1 MHEYVREWWESKV
14 FKGQEKSEENLKKFE
29 DHFGNRDTFSKRME
43 DRENLKN
50 GLNFAFVLPKI
61 GRKKSLHIIDF
72 IAEQT
77 RLNRERGEERLL
89 KNLWVPEIVDIDYS
103 DYAKE
108 KMHKGALFG
117 KHYKDGI
124 LLVNKPSKGNE
135 GLVFF
140 EIARSIDETSN
151 PAGKS
156 VFNIFQESFCNY
168 GQIDWNH
175 KNFDEQVVIYIVQP
189 QVSKNTAAR
198 LVFKNNIHMDKLLKY
213 LRQSDYTSPIYN
225 PPKGFED
232 FFIKK
237 TASTEFIGT
246 LKSSKMLL
254 TDPKAK
260 LSSEEE
266 ENRATDIVIEQH
278 TKKDCLKTSCAVEI
292 LALYNEYCST
302 SIDSK
307 FRREE
312 PKNLLEKPLF
322 FDEIKRL
329 DTFNKIKN
337 YYMQEIFDHEKNINI
352 FDIAGEKNGKIYE
365 KKITTHLK
373 KVIVKAALLYHCVK
387 DGLTFCDGRA
397 INYEEKSKTDCLL
410 FWYQIQPSE
419 LIFNVL
425 NVNNFP
431 LCMKNSTI
439 INDVNPSDERVV
451 NELDVTVDYD
461 SFMEEAYKHQ
471 KKFEFK
477 NKHIIEEA
485 MNSPLGYTMPYDGV
499 FEILHD
505 MVFSFIK
512 FREYQDY
519 ITIVVSDDNERYFFE
534 VFDKKQKDFKYFLW
548 NNLKL
553 NDNYSEDCIQ
563 DIYTKLATCIRDA
576 KVLIE
581 RDSTMQYRGR
591 RSPSNCKTNSV
602 YHIYFPKVRYR
613 RSLDVTQTKK
623 EKDFFNESRKFSGTR
638 RAHIRRLVSDQKP
651 SKKQLLLAKRLD
663 IWIPDGHTFVRESE
677 WGSTMTKREIRY
689 RNTAL
694 NGVFYYDTKDISEAQ
709 KINELGPLGFE
720 EYCREHVKKLGYEVK
735 TCQNYDGGID
745 IRAMKVLDNLETE
758 YLIVQCKHWKKPIPP
773 NEMRAFKT
781 ACDEE
786 HSDYKKVKMF
796 ITSSRF
802 SPSAKELANKHN
814 IIMID
819 GDDLIK

>member
-1 MHEYVREWWESKV
+1 MSEHIHQYVREWWETKI
-14 FKGQEKSEENLKKFE
+14 FKGHKKDEENMKKFE
-29 DHFGNRDTFSKRME
+29 DHFDNKMSFNKKME

-50 GLNFAFVLPKI
+50 GLNFAFVLPKV
-61 GRKKSLHIIDF
+61 GRKKSLQIIDF

-77 RLNRERGEERLL
+77 RLSKDRGEEQIL

-103 DYAKE
+103 EYAKE
-108 KMHKGALFG
+108 KMHKGALFA

-124 LLVNKPSKGNE
+124 LIVNNPLKGNE
-135 GLVFF
+135 GVVFF
-140 EIARSIDETSN
+140 EIAQTKDETTV

-156 VFNIFQESFCNY
+156 VFNIFKESFCNY

-175 KNFDEQVVIYIVQP
+175 KNFDEKVVVYIVQP
-189 QVSKNTAAR
+189 QVSKSTAAR

-213 LRQSDYTSPIYN
+213 LRQADYTAPIYN

-232 FFIKK
+232 FFIKRTK
-237 TASTEFIGT
+237 NTEFIGS
-246 LKSSKMLL
+246 LKL
-254 TDPKAK
+254 A
-260 LSSEEE
+260 
-266 ENRATDIVIEQH
+266 ENEKNGMTNVIIKDH
-278 TKKDCLKTSCAVEI
+278 TKKDCLKTSCAVET
-292 LALYNEYCST
+292 LALYNEYYAT
-302 SIDSK
+302 SIDSNS
-307 FRREE
+307 RRKE
-312 PKNLLEKPLF
+312 PENLLEKPSF
-322 FDEIKRL
+322 FEEIKRL
-329 DTFNKIKN
+329 DTFDKIKT
-337 YYMQEIFDHEKNINI
+337 YYMQEIFDHERDLDI
-352 FDIAGEKNGKIYE
+352 FDIAGEKDDATYE
-365 KKITTHLK
+365 KRITKHLK
-373 KVIVKAALLYHCVK
+373 KVIVKAALLYHCVNE
-387 DGLTFCDGRA
+387 GLTLCDGRP

-410 FWYQIQPSE
+410 FWYQAQPSE

-431 LCMKNSTI
+431 LCMRDSTI
-439 INDVNPSDERVV
+439 VNDANPNDKIVV
-451 NELDVTVDYD
+451 DELDVTVNYD
-461 SFMEEAYKHQ
+461 AFMEKAYKHQ
-471 KKFEFK
+471 KTFEFK

-485 MNSPLGYTMPYDGV
+485 INSPLGYTMPYDGV

-519 ITIVVSDDNERYFFE
+519 ITIVISDDNERYFFE

-613 RSLDVTQTKK
+613 RSSDAAQTKR
-623 EKDFFNESRKFSGTR
+623 EKDFFSESRKFSGTR

-677 WGSTMTKREIRY
+677 WGSNMTKREIRY

-694 NGVFYYDTKDISEAQ
+694 NGVFYYDSKELSEAE
-709 KINELGPLGFE
+709 KIDQLGPLGFE
-720 EYCREHVKKLGYEVK
+720 EYSREYIKKMGYEVK
-735 TCQNYDGGID
+735 SSQSYDGGID
-745 IRAMKVLDNLETE
+745 IRAMRVLDNLDTE
-758 YLIVQCKHWKKPIPP
+758 YLMVQCKNWKTPIPP

-786 HSDYKKVKMF
+786 HSEYKKVKMF

-802 SPSAKELANKHN
+802 SPGAKELADKHN
-814 IIMID
+814 IILVD
-819 GDDLIK
+819 GDNLIQRRDNDRPN

>member
-1 MHEYVREWWESKV
+1 MSEHIHQYVREWWETKI
-14 FKGQEKSEENLKKFE
+14 FKGHKKDEENMKKFE
-29 DHFGNRDTFSKRME
+29 DHFDNKMSFNKKME

-50 GLNFAFVLPKI
+50 ALNFAFVLPKV
-61 GRKKSLHIIDF
+61 GRKKSLQIIDF

-77 RLNRERGEERLL
+77 RLSKDRGEEQIL

-103 DYAKE
+103 EYAKE
-108 KMHKGALFG
+108 KMHKGALFA

-124 LLVNKPSKGNE
+124 LIVNNPLKGNE
-135 GLVFF
+135 GVVFF
-140 EIARSIDETSN
+140 EIAQTKDETTV

-156 VFNIFQESFCNY
+156 VFNIFKESFCNY

-175 KNFDEQVVIYIVQP
+175 KNFDEKVVVYIVQP
-189 QVSKNTAAR
+189 QVSKSTAAR
-198 LVFKNNIHMDKLLKY
+198 LVFKNNIHMNKLLKY
-213 LRQSDYTSPIYN
+213 LRQADYTAPIYN

-232 FFIKK
+232 FFIKRTK
-237 TASTEFIGT
+237 NTEFIGS
-246 LKSSKMLL
+246 LKL
-254 TDPKAK
+254 A
-260 LSSEEE
+260 
-266 ENRATDIVIEQH
+266 ENEKNGMTNVIIKDH
-278 TKKDCLKTSCAVEI
+278 TKKDCLKTSCAVET
-292 LALYNEYCST
+292 LALYNEYYAT
-302 SIDSK
+302 SIDSNS
-307 FRREE
+307 RRKE
-312 PKNLLEKPLF
+312 PENLLEKPSF
-322 FDEIKRL
+322 FEEIKRL
-329 DTFNKIKN
+329 DTFDKIKT
-337 YYMQEIFDHEKNINI
+337 YYMQEIFDHEKDLDI
-352 FDIAGEKNGKIYE
+352 FDIAGEKDDATYE
-365 KKITTHLK
+365 RRITKHLK
-373 KVIVKAALLYHCVK
+373 KVIVKAALLYHCVNE
-387 DGLTFCDGRA
+387 GLTLCDGRP

-410 FWYQIQPSE
+410 FWYQAQPSE

-431 LCMKNSTI
+431 LCMRDSTI
-439 INDVNPSDERVV
+439 VNDANPNDKMVV
-451 NELDVTVDYD
+451 DELDVTVNYD
-461 SFMEEAYKHQ
+461 AFMEKAYKHQ
-471 KKFEFK
+471 KTFEFK

-485 MNSPLGYTMPYDGV
+485 INSPLGYTMPYDGV

-512 FREYQDY
+512 FREYRDY
-519 ITIVVSDDNERYFFE
+519 ITIVISDDNERYFFE

-553 NDNYSEDCIQ
+553 NDNYSKDCIQ

-613 RSLDVTQTKK
+613 RSSDATQIKR
-623 EKDFFNESRKFSGTR
+623 EKDFFSESRKFSGTR

-677 WGSTMTKREIRY
+677 WGSNMTKREIRY

-694 NGVFYYDTKDISEAQ
+694 NGVFYYDSKELSEAE
-709 KINELGPLGFE
+709 KIDQLGPLGFE
-720 EYCREHVKKLGYEVK
+720 EYSREYIKKMGYEVK
-735 TCQNYDGGID
+735 SSQSYDGGID
-745 IRAMKVLDNLETE
+745 IRAMRVLDNLDTE
-758 YLIVQCKHWKKPIPP
+758 YLMVQCKNWKTPIPP

-786 HSDYKKVKMF
+786 HSEYKKVKMF

-802 SPSAKELANKHN
+802 SPGAKELADKHN
-814 IIMID
+814 IILVD
-819 GDDLIK
+819 GDNLIQRRDNDRPN

>member
-1 MHEYVREWWESKV
+1 MSEHIHQYVREWWENKI
-14 FKGQEKSEENLKKFE
+14 FKGHKKDEENMQKFE
-29 DHFGNRDTFSKRME
+29 DHFGSKMSFNKKME
-43 DRENLKN
+43 DRENLKD
-50 GLNFAFVLPKI
+50 GHNFAFVLPKI
-61 GRKKSLHIIDF
+61 GRKKSLQIIDF

-77 RLNRERGEERLL
+77 KLNKEKGDEHII
-89 KNLWVPEIVDIDYS
+89 KNLWVPEIVNIDYS
-103 DYAKE
+103 EYVDEPMY
-108 KMHKGALFG
+108 KGALFA

-124 LLVNKPSKGNE
+124 LIVNHPLKGNE
-135 GLVFF
+135 GVVFF
-140 EIARSIDETSN
+140 EIASSHDESST

-156 VFNIFQESFCNY
+156 VFNIFKESFSNY

-175 KNFDEQVVIYIVQP
+175 KNFDEKVVVYIVQP
-189 QVSKNTAAR
+189 KVSKNTAAR
-198 LVFKNNIHMDKLLKY
+198 LVFKNNKTMDKLLKY
-213 LRQSDYTSPIYN
+213 LRKADYKAPVYN
-225 PPKGFED
+225 PPKDFKD
-232 FFIKK
+232 FFIKRTK
-237 TASTEFIGT
+237 ETEFIGV
-246 LKSSKMLL
+246 LKLIDNKEKGI
-254 TDPKAK
+254 T
-260 LSSEEE
+260 
-266 ENRATDIVIEQH
+266 NIVIKD
-278 TKKDCLKTSCAVEI
+278 TSKKDCLKTSCAVEI
-292 LALYNEYCST
+292 LALYNEYHCT

-307 FRREE
+307 SRREE

-322 FDEIKRL
+322 FDELRRL
-329 DTFNKIKN
+329 NTFDKIKN
-337 YYMQEIFDHEKNINI
+337 YYMQEIFDHEKDIDV
-352 FDIAGEKNGKIYE
+352 FDIAGEKDDLTFE

-373 KVIVKAALLYHCVK
+373 KVIVKAALLYHCVNE
-387 DGLTFCDGRA
+387 GLTFCDGRQ
-397 INYEEKSKTDCLL
+397 INYETKSKTDCLL
-410 FWYQIQPSE
+410 FWYKIEVTE

-431 LCMKNSTI
+431 LCMRDSTI
-439 INDVNPSDERVV
+439 INDAEPSDKIVV
-451 NELDVTVDYD
+451 DQLDVILDYD
-461 SFMEEAYKHQ
+461 GFMEEAAKHQ
-471 KKFEFK
+471 RSFEFK

-485 MNSPLGYTMPYDGV
+485 MNSSLGYTMPYDGV

-519 ITIVVSDDNERYFFE
+519 ITIVISDDNERYFFE
-534 VFDKKQKDFKYFLW
+534 VFDKKKRDFKYFLW

-553 NDNYSEDCIQ
+553 NENYSEDCIQ
-563 DIYTKLATCIRDA
+563 DMYTKLATCIRDA

-613 RSLDVTQTKK
+613 RSSNAAQVKK
-623 EKDFFNESRKFSGTR
+623 EKDFFDESRKFSGTR
-638 RAHIRRLVSDQKP
+638 RAHIRRLVTDQKP

-677 WGSTMTKREIRY
+677 WGSNMTKREIRY

-694 NGVFYYDTKDISEAQ
+694 NGLFYYDSRELTESE
-709 KINELGPLGFE
+709 KIDQLGPLGFE
-720 EYCREHVKKLGYEVK
+720 EYCRDYVKKLGYEVK

-745 IRAMKVLDNLETE
+745 IRAMKVLDNLDTE
-758 YLIVQCKHWKKPIPP
+758 YLMVQCKHWKTPIPP

-786 HSDYKKVKMF
+786 HSNYKKVKMF

-814 IIMID
+814 IIMVD
-819 GDDLIK
+819 GDNLILRKESNGS

>member
-1 MHEYVREWWESKV
+1 MSEHIHQYVREWWETKI
-14 FKGQEKSEENLKKFE
+14 FKGHKKDEENMKKFE
-29 DHFGNRDTFSKRME
+29 DHFDNKMSFNKKME

-50 GLNFAFVLPKI
+50 ALNFAFVLPKV
-61 GRKKSLHIIDF
+61 GRKKSLQIIDF

-77 RLNRERGEERLL
+77 RLSKDRGEEQIL

-103 DYAKE
+103 EYAKE
-108 KMHKGALFG
+108 KMHKGALFA

-124 LLVNKPSKGNE
+124 LIVNNPLKGNE
-135 GLVFF
+135 GVVFF
-140 EIARSIDETSN
+140 EIAQTKDETTV

-156 VFNIFQESFCNY
+156 VFNIFKESFCNY

-175 KNFDEQVVIYIVQP
+175 KNFDEKVVVYIVQP
-189 QVSKNTAAR
+189 QVSKSTAAR

-213 LRQSDYTSPIYN
+213 LRQADYTAPIYN

-232 FFIKK
+232 FFIKRTK
-237 TASTEFIGT
+237 NTEFIGS
-246 LKSSKMLL
+246 LKL
-254 TDPKAK
+254 A
-260 LSSEEE
+260 
-266 ENRATDIVIEQH
+266 ENEKNGMTNVIIKDH
-278 TKKDCLKTSCAVEI
+278 TKKDCLKTSCAVET
-292 LALYNEYCST
+292 LALYNEYYAT
-302 SIDSK
+302 SIDSNS
-307 FRREE
+307 RRKE
-312 PKNLLEKPLF
+312 PENLLEKPSF
-322 FDEIKRL
+322 FEEIKRL
-329 DTFNKIKN
+329 DTFDKIKT
-337 YYMQEIFDHEKNINI
+337 YYMQEIFDHEKDLDI
-352 FDIAGEKNGKIYE
+352 FDIAGEKDDATYE
-365 KKITTHLK
+365 RRITKHLK
-373 KVIVKAALLYHCVK
+373 KVIVKAALLYHCVNE
-387 DGLTFCDGRA
+387 GLTLCDGRP

-410 FWYQIQPSE
+410 FWYQAQPSE

-431 LCMKNSTI
+431 LCMRESTI
-439 INDVNPSDERVV
+439 VNDANPNDKMVV
-451 NELDVTVDYD
+451 DELDVTVNYD
-461 SFMEEAYKHQ
+461 AFMEKAYKHQ
-471 KKFEFK
+471 KTFEFK

-485 MNSPLGYTMPYDGV
+485 INSPLGYTMPYDGV

-519 ITIVVSDDNERYFFE
+519 ITIVISDDNERYFFE

-613 RSLDVTQTKK
+613 RSSDATQIKR
-623 EKDFFNESRKFSGTR
+623 EKDFFSESRKFSGTR

-677 WGSTMTKREIRY
+677 WGSNMTKREIRY

-694 NGVFYYDTKDISEAQ
+694 NGVFYYDSKELSEAE
-709 KINELGPLGFE
+709 KIDQLGPLGFE
-720 EYCREHVKKLGYEVK
+720 EYSREYIKKMGYEVK
-735 TCQNYDGGID
+735 SSQSYDGGID
-745 IRAMKVLDNLETE
+745 IRAMRVLDNLDTE
-758 YLIVQCKHWKKPIPP
+758 YLMVQCKNWKTPIPP

-786 HSDYKKVKMF
+786 HSEYKKVKMF

-802 SPSAKELANKHN
+802 SPGAKELADKHN
-814 IIMID
+814 IILVD
-819 GDDLIK
+819 GDNLIQRRDNDRPN

>member
-14 FKGQEKSEENLKKFE
+14 FKGHEKSEENLKKFE

-43 DRENLKN
+43 DRDNLRE
-50 GLNFAFVLPKI
+50 GCNFAFVLPKV
-61 GRKKSLHIIDF
+61 GRKKSLQMIDF

-77 RLNRERGEERLL
+77 RLSRNKGEGHIL

-103 DYAKE
+103 EYSNEQMYD
-108 KMHKGALFG
+108 GALFA

-124 LLVNKPSKGNE
+124 LIVNNPYKGNE
-135 GLVFF
+135 GVVFF
-140 EIARSIDETSN
+140 EIAASNDESST

-156 VFNIFQESFCNY
+156 VFNIFKESFCNY

-175 KNFDEQVVIYIVQP
+175 KNFDEKVIVYIVQP
-189 QVSKNTAAR
+189 KVSKNTAAK
-198 LVFKNNIHMDKLLKY
+198 LVFKNNIWMNKLLKY
-213 LRQSDYTSPIYN
+213 LRKADYTTPIYN
-225 PPKGFED
+225 PPKGFKD
-232 FFIKK
+232 FFIKRTK
-237 TASTEFIGT
+237 DTEFIGT
-246 LKSSKMLL
+246 LKLN
-254 TDPKAK
+254 
-260 LSSEEE
+260 
-266 ENRATDIVIEQH
+266 ENKKDGITDIVIKNH
-278 TKKDCLKTSCAVEI
+278 PKKDCLKTSCAVEI
-292 LALYNEYCST
+292 LALYNEYYCT

-307 FRREE
+307 SRREE
-312 PKNLLEKPLF
+312 PKDLLEKPPF
-322 FDEIKRL
+322 FEEIKRL

-337 YYMQEIFDHEKNINI
+337 YYMQEIFDYEKDIDI
-352 FDIAGEKNGKIYE
+352 FDIAGEKDDKTYE
-365 KKITTHLK
+365 KRITTHLK
-373 KVIVKAALLYHCVK
+373 KVIVKAALLYHCVN
-387 DGLTFCDGRA
+387 DGLTFCDGRS

-425 NVNNFP
+425 NENNFP

-439 INDVNPSDERVV
+439 INDAYPSDESVV

-471 KKFEFK
+471 KTFEFK

-602 YHIYFPKVRYR
+602 YHVYFPKVRYR

-663 IWIPDGHTFVRESE
+663 IWIPNGHTFVRESE
-677 WGSTMTKREIRY
+677 WGSNMTKREIRY

-694 NGVFYYDTKDISEAQ
+694 NGVFYYDNNEMSEAQ

-720 EYCREHVKKLGYEVK
+720 EYCRERIKKLGYEVK
-735 TCQNYDGGID
+735 TCQNYDGGIG

-758 YLIVQCKHWKKPIPP
+758 YLIVQCKHWKTPIPP

-786 HSDYKKVKMF
+786 QSDYKKVKMF

-814 IIMID
+814 IIMIN
-819 GDDLIK
+819 GDDLIKQ

>member
-1 MHEYVREWWESKV
+1 MSEHIHQYVREWWETKI
-14 FKGQEKSEENLKKFE
+14 FKGHKKDEENMKKFE
-29 DHFGNRDTFSKRME
+29 DHFDNKMSFNKKME

-50 GLNFAFVLPKI
+50 ALNFAFVLPKV
-61 GRKKSLHIIDF
+61 GRKKSLQIIDF

-77 RLNRERGEERLL
+77 RLSKDRGEEQIL

-103 DYAKE
+103 EYAKE
-108 KMHKGALFG
+108 KMHKGALFA
-117 KHYKDGI
+117 KHFKDGI
-124 LLVNKPSKGNE
+124 LIVNNPLKGNE
-135 GLVFF
+135 GVVFF
-140 EIARSIDETSN
+140 EIAQTKDETTV

-156 VFNIFQESFCNY
+156 VFNIFKESFCNY

-175 KNFDEQVVIYIVQP
+175 KNFDEKVVVYIVQP
-189 QVSKNTAAR
+189 QVSKSTAAR
-198 LVFKNNIHMDKLLKY
+198 LVFKNNIHMNKLLKY
-213 LRQSDYTSPIYN
+213 LRQADYTAPIYN

-232 FFIKK
+232 FFIKRTK
-237 TASTEFIGT
+237 NTEFIGS
-246 LKSSKMLL
+246 LKL
-254 TDPKAK
+254 A
-260 LSSEEE
+260 
-266 ENRATDIVIEQH
+266 ENEKNGMTNVIIKDH
-278 TKKDCLKTSCAVEI
+278 TKKDCLKTSCAVET
-292 LALYNEYCST
+292 LALYNEYYAT
-302 SIDSK
+302 SIDSNS
-307 FRREE
+307 RRKE
-312 PKNLLEKPLF
+312 PENLLEKPSF
-322 FDEIKRL
+322 FEEIKRL
-329 DTFNKIKN
+329 DTFDKIKT
-337 YYMQEIFDHEKNINI
+337 YYMQEIFDHEKDLDI
-352 FDIAGEKNGKIYE
+352 FDIAGEKDDATYE
-365 KKITTHLK
+365 KRITKHLK
-373 KVIVKAALLYHCVK
+373 KVIVKAALLYHCVNE
-387 DGLTFCDGRA
+387 GLTLCDGRP

-410 FWYQIQPSE
+410 FWYQAQPSE

-431 LCMKNSTI
+431 LCMRDSTI
-439 INDVNPSDERVV
+439 VNDANPNDKMVV
-451 NELDVTVDYD
+451 DELDVTVNYD
-461 SFMEEAYKHQ
+461 AFMEKAYKHQ
-471 KKFEFK
+471 KTFEFK

-485 MNSPLGYTMPYDGV
+485 INSPLGYTMPYDGV

-519 ITIVVSDDNERYFFE
+519 ITIVISDDNERYFFE

-613 RSLDVTQTKK
+613 RSSDATQIKR
-623 EKDFFNESRKFSGTR
+623 EKDFFSESRKFSGTR

-677 WGSTMTKREIRY
+677 WGSNMTKREIRY

-694 NGVFYYDTKDISEAQ
+694 NGVFYYDSRELSEAE
-709 KINELGPLGFE
+709 KIDQLGPLGVE
-720 EYCREHVKKLGYEVK
+720 EYSREYIKKMGYEVK
-735 TCQNYDGGID
+735 SSQSYDGGID
-745 IRAMKVLDNLETE
+745 IRAMRVLDNLDTE
-758 YLIVQCKHWKKPIPP
+758 YLMVQCKNWKTPIPP

-786 HSDYKKVKMF
+786 HSEYKKVKMF

-802 SPSAKELANKHN
+802 SPGAKELADKHN
-814 IIMID
+814 IILVD
-819 GDDLIK
+819 GDNLI

>member
-1 MHEYVREWWESKV
+1 MSEHIHQYVREWWETKI
-14 FKGQEKSEENLKKFE
+14 FKGHKKDEENMKKFE
-29 DHFGNRDTFSKRME
+29 DHFDNKMSFNKKME

-50 GLNFAFVLPKI
+50 ALNFAFVLPKV
-61 GRKKSLHIIDF
+61 GRKKSLQIIDF

-77 RLNRERGEERLL
+77 RLSKDRGEEQIL

-103 DYAKE
+103 EYAKE
-108 KMHKGALFG
+108 KMHKGALFA

-124 LLVNKPSKGNE
+124 LIVNNPLKGNE
-135 GLVFF
+135 GVVFF
-140 EIARSIDETSN
+140 EIAQTKDETTV

-156 VFNIFQESFCNY
+156 VFNIFKESFCNY

-175 KNFDEQVVIYIVQP
+175 KNFDEKVVVYIVQP
-189 QVSKNTAAR
+189 QVSKSTAAR

-213 LRQSDYTSPIYN
+213 LRQADYTAPIYN

-232 FFIKK
+232 FFIKRTK
-237 TASTEFIGT
+237 NTEFIGS
-246 LKSSKMLL
+246 LKL
-254 TDPKAK
+254 A
-260 LSSEEE
+260 
-266 ENRATDIVIEQH
+266 ENEKNGMTNVIIKDH
-278 TKKDCLKTSCAVEI
+278 TKKDCLKTSCAVET
-292 LALYNEYCST
+292 LALYNEYYAT
-302 SIDSK
+302 SIDSNS
-307 FRREE
+307 RRKE
-312 PKNLLEKPLF
+312 PENLLEKPSF
-322 FDEIKRL
+322 FEEIKRL
-329 DTFNKIKN
+329 DTFDKIKT
-337 YYMQEIFDHEKNINI
+337 YYMQEIFDHEKDLDI
-352 FDIAGEKNGKIYE
+352 FDIAGEKDDATYE
-365 KKITTHLK
+365 RRITKHLK
-373 KVIVKAALLYHCVK
+373 KVIVKAALLYHCVNE
-387 DGLTFCDGRA
+387 GLTLCDGRP

-410 FWYQIQPSE
+410 FWYQAQPSE

-431 LCMKNSTI
+431 LCMRDSTI
-439 INDVNPSDERVV
+439 VNDANPNDKMVV
-451 NELDVTVDYD
+451 DELDVTVNYD
-461 SFMEEAYKHQ
+461 AFMEKAYKHQ
-471 KKFEFK
+471 KTFEFK

-485 MNSPLGYTMPYDGV
+485 INSPLGYTMPYDGV

-519 ITIVVSDDNERYFFE
+519 ITIVISDDNERYFFE

-613 RSLDVTQTKK
+613 RSSDATQIKR
-623 EKDFFNESRKFSGTR
+623 EKDFFSESRKFSGTR

-677 WGSTMTKREIRY
+677 WGSNMTKREIRY

-694 NGVFYYDTKDISEAQ
+694 NGVFYYDSKELSEAE
-709 KINELGPLGFE
+709 KIDQLGPLGFE
-720 EYCREHVKKLGYEVK
+720 EYSREYIKKMGYEVK
-735 TCQNYDGGID
+735 SSQSYDGGID
-745 IRAMKVLDNLETE
+745 IRAMRVLDNLDTE
-758 YLIVQCKHWKKPIPP
+758 YLMVQCKNWKTPIPP

-786 HSDYKKVKMF
+786 HSEYKKVKMF

-802 SPSAKELANKHN
+802 SPGAKELADKHN
-814 IIMID
+814 IILVD
-819 GDDLIK
+819 GDNLIQRRDNDRPN

>member
-1 MHEYVREWWESKV
+1 MSEHIHQYVREWWETKI
-14 FKGQEKSEENLKKFE
+14 FKGHKKDEENMKKFE
-29 DHFGNRDTFSKRME
+29 DHFDNKMSFNKKME

-50 GLNFAFVLPKI
+50 ALNFAFVLPKV
-61 GRKKSLHIIDF
+61 GRKKSLQIIDF

-77 RLNRERGEERLL
+77 RLSKDRGEEQIL

-103 DYAKE
+103 EYAKE
-108 KMHKGALFG
+108 KMHKGALFA

-124 LLVNKPSKGNE
+124 LIVNNPLKGNE
-135 GLVFF
+135 GVVFF
-140 EIARSIDETSN
+140 EIAQTKDETTV

-156 VFNIFQESFCNY
+156 VFNIFKESFCNY

-175 KNFDEQVVIYIVQP
+175 KNFDEKVVVYIVQP
-189 QVSKNTAAR
+189 QVSKSTAAR

-213 LRQSDYTSPIYN
+213 LRQADYTAPIYN

-232 FFIKK
+232 FFIKRTK
-237 TASTEFIGT
+237 NTEFIGS
-246 LKSSKMLL
+246 LKL
-254 TDPKAK
+254 A
-260 LSSEEE
+260 
-266 ENRATDIVIEQH
+266 ENEKNGMTNVIIKDH
-278 TKKDCLKTSCAVEI
+278 TKKDCLKTSCAVET
-292 LALYNEYCST
+292 LALYNEYYAT
-302 SIDSK
+302 SIDSNS
-307 FRREE
+307 RRKE
-312 PKNLLEKPLF
+312 PENLLEKPSF
-322 FDEIKRL
+322 FEEIKRL
-329 DTFNKIKN
+329 DTFDKIKT
-337 YYMQEIFDHEKNINI
+337 YYMQEIFDHEKDLDI
-352 FDIAGEKNGKIYE
+352 FDIAGEKDDATYE
-365 KKITTHLK
+365 RRITKHLK
-373 KVIVKAALLYHCVK
+373 KVIVKAALLYHCVNE
-387 DGLTFCDGRA
+387 GLTLCDGRP

-410 FWYQIQPSE
+410 FWYQAQPSE

-431 LCMKNSTI
+431 LCMRDSTI
-439 INDVNPSDERVV
+439 VNDANPNDKMVV
-451 NELDVTVDYD
+451 DELDVTVNYD
-461 SFMEEAYKHQ
+461 AFMEKAYKHQ
-471 KKFEFK
+471 KTFEFK

-485 MNSPLGYTMPYDGV
+485 INSPLGYTMPYDGV

-519 ITIVVSDDNERYFFE
+519 ITIVISDDNERYFFE

-613 RSLDVTQTKK
+613 RSSDATQIKR
-623 EKDFFNESRKFSGTR
+623 EKDFFSESRKFSGTR

-677 WGSTMTKREIRY
+677 WGSNMTKREIRY

-694 NGVFYYDTKDISEAQ
+694 NGVFYYDSKELSEAE
-709 KINELGPLGFE
+709 KIDQLGPLGFE
-720 EYCREHVKKLGYEVK
+720 EYSREYIKKMGYEVK
-735 TCQNYDGGID
+735 SSQSYDGGID
-745 IRAMKVLDNLETE
+745 IRAMRVLDNLDTE
-758 YLIVQCKHWKKPIPP
+758 YLMVQCKNWKTPIPP

-786 HSDYKKVKMF
+786 HSEYKKVKMF

-802 SPSAKELANKHN
+802 SPGAKELAYKHN
-814 IIMID
+814 IILVD
-819 GDDLIK
+819 GDNLIQRRDNDRSN

>member
-14 FKGQEKSEENLKKFE
+14 FKGHEKSEENLKKFE
-29 DHFGNRDTFSKRME
+29 DHFGSRDTFSKRME
-43 DRENLKN
+43 DRDNLRD
-50 GLNFAFVLPKI
+50 GQNFAFVLPKV
-61 GRKKSLHIIDF
+61 GRKKSLQMINF

-77 RLNRERGEERLL
+77 RLNKEKGDGHII
-89 KNLWVPEIVDIDYS
+89 KNLWVPEIVNVDYS
-103 DYAKE
+103 EYVDEPMY
-108 KMHKGALFG
+108 KGALFA

-124 LLVNKPSKGNE
+124 LIVNHPLKGNE
-135 GLVFF
+135 GCAFF
-140 EIARSIDETSN
+140 EIAGVGDENTT

-156 VFNIFQESFCNY
+156 VFSIFKESFSNY

-175 KNFDEQVVIYIVQP
+175 KNFDEKVVVYVVQP
-189 QVSKNTAAR
+189 KVSKNTAAR
-198 LVFKNNIHMDKLLKY
+198 LVFKNNKAMDKLLKY
-213 LRQSDYTSPIYN
+213 LRKGDYTTLVYN
-225 PPKGFED
+225 PPKDFKD
-232 FFIKK
+232 FFIKR
-237 TASTEFIGT
+237 TYDTEFIGL
-246 LKSSKMLL
+246 LKLK
-254 TDPKAK
+254 DNKERPIK
-260 LSSEEE
+260 
-266 ENRATDIVIEQH
+266 NIIVDE
-278 TKKDCLKTSCAVEI
+278 TSKKDCLKTSCAVEI
-292 LALYNEYCST
+292 LALYNEYHST

-307 FRREE
+307 SRREE

-322 FDEIKRL
+322 FDELRRL
-329 DTFNKIKN
+329 NTFDKIKN
-337 YYMQEIFDHEKNINI
+337 YYMQEIFDHEKNIDI
-352 FDIAGEKNGKIYE
+352 FDIAGEKDDKTYE
-365 KKITTHLK
+365 KRITTHLK
-373 KVIVKAALLYHCVK
+373 KVIVKAALLYHCVN
-387 DGLTFCDGRA
+387 DGLTFCDSRP
-397 INYEEKSKTDCLL
+397 INYEKKSKTDCLL

-425 NVNNFP
+425 NENNFP

-439 INDVNPSDERVV
+439 INDAYPSDESVV

-461 SFMEEAYKHQ
+461 NFMKEAYKHQ
-471 KKFEFK
+471 KIFEFK

-602 YHIYFPKVRYR
+602 YHVYFPKVRYR
-613 RSLDVTQTKK
+613 RSSDVTQTKK

-663 IWIPDGHTFVRESE
+663 IWIPNGHTFVRESE

-694 NGVFYYDTKDISEAQ
+694 NGVFYYDTKEISEAQ

-758 YLIVQCKHWKKPIPP
+758 YLIVQCKHWKTPIPP

>member
-1 MHEYVREWWESKV
+1 MSEHIHQYVREWWETKI
-14 FKGQEKSEENLKKFE
+14 FKGHKKDEENMKKFE
-29 DHFGNRDTFSKRME
+29 DHFDNKMSFNKKME

-50 GLNFAFVLPKI
+50 ALNFAFVLPKV
-61 GRKKSLHIIDF
+61 GRKKSLQIIDF

-77 RLNRERGEERLL
+77 RLSKDRGEEQIL

-103 DYAKE
+103 EYAKE
-108 KMHKGALFG
+108 KMHKGALFA

-124 LLVNKPSKGNE
+124 LIVNNPLKGNE
-135 GLVFF
+135 GVVFF
-140 EIARSIDETSN
+140 EIAQTKDETTV

-156 VFNIFQESFCNY
+156 VFNIFKESFCNY

-175 KNFDEQVVIYIVQP
+175 KNFDEKVVVYIVQP
-189 QVSKNTAAR
+189 QVSKSTAAR
-198 LVFKNNIHMDKLLKY
+198 LVFKNNIHMNKLLKY
-213 LRQSDYTSPIYN
+213 LRQADYTAPIYN

-232 FFIKK
+232 FFIKRTK
-237 TASTEFIGT
+237 NTEFIGS
-246 LKSSKMLL
+246 LKL
-254 TDPKAK
+254 A
-260 LSSEEE
+260 
-266 ENRATDIVIEQH
+266 ENEKNGMTNVIIKDH
-278 TKKDCLKTSCAVEI
+278 TKKDCLKTSCAVET
-292 LALYNEYCST
+292 LALYNEYYAT
-302 SIDSK
+302 SIDSNS
-307 FRREE
+307 RRKE
-312 PKNLLEKPLF
+312 PENLLEKPSF
-322 FDEIKRL
+322 FEEIKRL
-329 DTFNKIKN
+329 DTFDKIKT
-337 YYMQEIFDHEKNINI
+337 YYMQEIFDHEKDLDI
-352 FDIAGEKNGKIYE
+352 FDIAGEKDDATYE
-365 KKITTHLK
+365 RRITKHLK
-373 KVIVKAALLYHCVK
+373 KVIVKAALLYHCVNE
-387 DGLTFCDGRA
+387 GLTLCDGRP

-410 FWYQIQPSE
+410 FWYQAQPSE

-431 LCMKNSTI
+431 LCMRDSTI
-439 INDVNPSDERVV
+439 VNDANPNDKMVV
-451 NELDVTVDYD
+451 DELDVTVNYD
-461 SFMEEAYKHQ
+461 AFMEKAYKHQ
-471 KKFEFK
+471 KTFEFK

-485 MNSPLGYTMPYDGV
+485 INSPLGYTMPYDGV

-519 ITIVVSDDNERYFFE
+519 ITIVISDDNERYFFE

-613 RSLDVTQTKK
+613 RSSDATQIKR
-623 EKDFFNESRKFSGTR
+623 EKDFFSESRKFSGTR

-677 WGSTMTKREIRY
+677 WGSNMTKREIRY

-694 NGVFYYDTKDISEAQ
+694 NGVFYYDSKELSEAE
-709 KINELGPLGFE
+709 KIDQLGPLGFE
-720 EYCREHVKKLGYEVK
+720 EYSREYIKKMGYEVK
-735 TCQNYDGGID
+735 SSQSYDGGID
-745 IRAMKVLDNLETE
+745 IRAMRVLDNLDTE
-758 YLIVQCKHWKKPIPP
+758 YLMVQCKNWKTPIPP

-786 HSDYKKVKMF
+786 HSEYKKVKMF

-802 SPSAKELANKHN
+802 SPGAKELANKHN
-814 IIMID
+814 IILVD
-819 GDDLIK
+819 GDNLIQRRDNDRPN

>member
-1 MHEYVREWWESKV
+1 MSEHIHQYVREWWETKI
-14 FKGQEKSEENLKKFE
+14 FKGHKKDEENMKKFE
-29 DHFGNRDTFSKRME
+29 DHFDNKMSFNKKME

-50 GLNFAFVLPKI
+50 ALNFAFVLPKV
-61 GRKKSLHIIDF
+61 GRKKSLQIIDF

-77 RLNRERGEERLL
+77 RLSKDRGEEQIL

-103 DYAKE
+103 EYAKE
-108 KMHKGALFG
+108 KMHKGALFA

-124 LLVNKPSKGNE
+124 LIVNNPLKGNE
-135 GLVFF
+135 GVVFF
-140 EIARSIDETSN
+140 EIAQTKDETTV

-156 VFNIFQESFCNY
+156 VFNIFKESFCNY

-175 KNFDEQVVIYIVQP
+175 KNFDEKVVVYIVQP
-189 QVSKNTAAR
+189 QVSKSTAAR
-198 LVFKNNIHMDKLLKY
+198 LVFKNNIHMNKLLKY
-213 LRQSDYTSPIYN
+213 LRQADYTAPIYN

-232 FFIKK
+232 FFIKRTK
-237 TASTEFIGT
+237 NTEFIGS
-246 LKSSKMLL
+246 LKL
-254 TDPKAK
+254 A
-260 LSSEEE
+260 
-266 ENRATDIVIEQH
+266 ENEKNGMTNVIIKDH
-278 TKKDCLKTSCAVEI
+278 TKKDCLKTSCAVET
-292 LALYNEYCST
+292 LALYNEYYAT
-302 SIDSK
+302 SIDSNS
-307 FRREE
+307 RRKE
-312 PKNLLEKPLF
+312 PENLLEKPSF
-322 FDEIKRL
+322 FEEIKRL
-329 DTFNKIKN
+329 DTFDKIKT
-337 YYMQEIFDHEKNINI
+337 YYMQEIFDHEKDLDI
-352 FDIAGEKNGKIYE
+352 FDIAGEKDDATYE
-365 KKITTHLK
+365 RRITKHLK
-373 KVIVKAALLYHCVK
+373 KVIVKAALLYHCVNE
-387 DGLTFCDGRA
+387 GLTLCDGRP

-410 FWYQIQPSE
+410 FWYQAQPSE

-431 LCMKNSTI
+431 LCMRDSTI
-439 INDVNPSDERVV
+439 VNDANPNDKMVV
-451 NELDVTVDYD
+451 DELDVTVNYD
-461 SFMEEAYKHQ
+461 AFMEKAYKHQ
-471 KKFEFK
+471 KTFEFK

-485 MNSPLGYTMPYDGV
+485 INSPLGYTMPYDGV

-519 ITIVVSDDNERYFFE
+519 ITIVISDDNERYFFE

-613 RSLDVTQTKK
+613 RSSDATQIKR
-623 EKDFFNESRKFSGTR
+623 EKDFFSESRKFSGTR

-677 WGSTMTKREIRY
+677 WGSNMTKREIRY

-694 NGVFYYDTKDISEAQ
+694 NGVFYYDSKELSEAE
-709 KINELGPLGFE
+709 KIDQLGTLGFE
-720 EYCREHVKKLGYEVK
+720 EYSREYIKKMGYEVK
-735 TCQNYDGGID
+735 SSQSYDGGID
-745 IRAMKVLDNLETE
+745 IRAMRVLDNLDTE
-758 YLIVQCKHWKKPIPP
+758 YLMVQCKNWKTPIPP

-786 HSDYKKVKMF
+786 HSEYKKVKMF

-802 SPSAKELANKHN
+802 SPGAKELADKHN
-814 IIMID
+814 IILVD
-819 GDDLIK
+819 GDNLIQRRDNDRPN

>member
-1 MHEYVREWWESKV
+1 MSEHIHQYVREWWETKI
-14 FKGQEKSEENLKKFE
+14 FKGHKKDEENMKKFE
-29 DHFGNRDTFSKRME
+29 DHFDNKMSFNKKME

-50 GLNFAFVLPKI
+50 ALNFAFVLPKV
-61 GRKKSLHIIDF
+61 GRKKSLQIIDF

-77 RLNRERGEERLL
+77 RLSKDRGEEQIL

-103 DYAKE
+103 EYAKE
-108 KMHKGALFG
+108 KMHKGALFA

-124 LLVNKPSKGNE
+124 LIVNNPLKGNE
-135 GLVFF
+135 GVVFF
-140 EIARSIDETSN
+140 EIAQTKDETTV

-156 VFNIFQESFCNY
+156 VFNIFKESFCNY

-175 KNFDEQVVIYIVQP
+175 KNFDEKVVVYIVQP
-189 QVSKNTAAR
+189 QVSKSTAAR
-198 LVFKNNIHMDKLLKY
+198 LVFKNNIHMNKLLKY
-213 LRQSDYTSPIYN
+213 LRQADYTAPIYN

-232 FFIKK
+232 FFIKRTK
-237 TASTEFIGT
+237 NTEFIGS
-246 LKSSKMLL
+246 LKL
-254 TDPKAK
+254 A
-260 LSSEEE
+260 
-266 ENRATDIVIEQH
+266 ENEKNGMTNVIIKDH
-278 TKKDCLKTSCAVEI
+278 TKKDCLKTSCAVET
-292 LALYNEYCST
+292 LALYNEYYAT
-302 SIDSK
+302 SIDSNS
-307 FRREE
+307 RRKE
-312 PKNLLEKPLF
+312 PENLLEKPSF
-322 FDEIKRL
+322 FEEIKRL
-329 DTFNKIKN
+329 DTFDKIKT
-337 YYMQEIFDHEKNINI
+337 YYMQEIFDHEKDLDI
-352 FDIAGEKNGKIYE
+352 FDIAGEKDDATYE
-365 KKITTHLK
+365 RRITKHLK
-373 KVIVKAALLYHCVK
+373 KVIVKAALLYHCVNE
-387 DGLTFCDGRA
+387 GLTLCDGRP

-410 FWYQIQPSE
+410 FWYQAQPSE

-431 LCMKNSTI
+431 LCMRDSTI
-439 INDVNPSDERVV
+439 VNDANPNDKMVV
-451 NELDVTVDYD
+451 DELDVTVNYD
-461 SFMEEAYKHQ
+461 AFMEKAYKHQ
-471 KKFEFK
+471 KTFEFK

-485 MNSPLGYTMPYDGV
+485 INSPLGYTMPYDGV

-519 ITIVVSDDNERYFFE
+519 ITIVISDDNERYFFE

-602 YHIYFPKVRYR
+602 YHIYFPKVKYR
-613 RSLDVTQTKK
+613 RSSDATQIKR
-623 EKDFFNESRKFSGTR
+623 EKDFFSESRKFSGTR

-677 WGSTMTKREIRY
+677 WGSNMTKREIRY

-694 NGVFYYDTKDISEAQ
+694 NGVFYYDSKELSEAE
-709 KINELGPLGFE
+709 KIDQLGPLGFE
-720 EYCREHVKKLGYEVK
+720 EYSREYIKKMGYEVK
-735 TCQNYDGGID
+735 SSQSYDGGID
-745 IRAMKVLDNLETE
+745 IRAMRVLDNLDTE
-758 YLIVQCKHWKKPIPP
+758 YLMVQCKNWKTPIPP

-786 HSDYKKVKMF
+786 HSEYKKVKMF

-802 SPSAKELANKHN
+802 SPGAKELADKHN
-814 IIMID
+814 IILVD
-819 GDDLIK
+819 GDNLIQRRDNDRPN

>member
-1 MHEYVREWWESKV
+1 MSEHIHQYVREWWETKI
-14 FKGQEKSEENLKKFE
+14 FKGHKKDEENMKKFE
-29 DHFGNRDTFSKRME
+29 DHFDNKMSFNKKME

-50 GLNFAFVLPKI
+50 ALNFAFVLPKV
-61 GRKKSLHIIDF
+61 GRKKSLQIIDF

-77 RLNRERGEERLL
+77 RLSKDRGEEQIL

-103 DYAKE
+103 AYAKE
-108 KMHKGALFG
+108 KMHKGALFA

-124 LLVNKPSKGNE
+124 LIVNNPLKGNE
-135 GLVFF
+135 GVVFF
-140 EIARSIDETSN
+140 EIAQTKDETTV

-156 VFNIFQESFCNY
+156 VFNIFKESFCNY

-175 KNFDEQVVIYIVQP
+175 KNFDEKVVVYIVQP
-189 QVSKNTAAR
+189 QVSKSTAAR
-198 LVFKNNIHMDKLLKY
+198 LVFKNNIHMNKLLKY
-213 LRQSDYTSPIYN
+213 LRQADYTAPIYN

-232 FFIKK
+232 FFIKRTK
-237 TASTEFIGT
+237 NTEFIGS
-246 LKSSKMLL
+246 LKL
-254 TDPKAK
+254 A
-260 LSSEEE
+260 
-266 ENRATDIVIEQH
+266 ENEKNGMTNVIIKDH
-278 TKKDCLKTSCAVEI
+278 TKKDCLKTSCAVET
-292 LALYNEYCST
+292 LALYNEYYAT
-302 SIDSK
+302 SIDSNS
-307 FRREE
+307 RRKE
-312 PKNLLEKPLF
+312 PENLLEKPSF
-322 FDEIKRL
+322 FEEIKRL
-329 DTFNKIKN
+329 DTFDKIKT
-337 YYMQEIFDHEKNINI
+337 YYMQEIFDHEKDLDI
-352 FDIAGEKNGKIYE
+352 FDIAGEKDDATYE
-365 KKITTHLK
+365 KRITKHLK
-373 KVIVKAALLYHCVK
+373 KVIVKAALLYNCVNE
-387 DGLTFCDGRA
+387 GLTFCDGRP
-397 INYEEKSKTDCLL
+397 INYEDKSKTNCLL
-410 FWYQIQPSE
+410 FWYQAQPSE

-431 LCMKNSTI
+431 LCMRDSTI
-439 INDVNPSDERVV
+439 VNDANPNDKMVV
-451 NELDVTVDYD
+451 DELDVTVNYD
-461 SFMEEAYKHQ
+461 AFMEKAYKHQ
-471 KKFEFK
+471 KTFEFK

-485 MNSPLGYTMPYDGV
+485 INSPLGYTMPYDGV

-519 ITIVVSDDNERYFFE
+519 ITIVISDDNERYFFE

-613 RSLDVTQTKK
+613 RSSDATQIKR
-623 EKDFFNESRKFSGTR
+623 EKDFFSESRKFSGTR

-677 WGSTMTKREIRY
+677 WGSNMTKREIRY

-694 NGVFYYDTKDISEAQ
+694 NGVFYYDSKELSEAE
-709 KINELGPLGFE
+709 KIDQLGPLGFE
-720 EYCREHVKKLGYEVK
+720 EYSREYIKKMGYEVK
-735 TCQNYDGGID
+735 SSQSYDGGID
-745 IRAMKVLDNLETE
+745 IRAMRVLDNLDTE
-758 YLIVQCKHWKKPIPP
+758 YLMVQCKNWKTPIPP

-786 HSDYKKVKMF
+786 HSEYKKVKMF

-802 SPSAKELANKHN
+802 SPGAKELANKHN
-814 IIMID
+814 IILVD
-819 GDDLIK
+819 GDNLIQRRNNDRSN

>member
-1 MHEYVREWWESKV
+1 MSEHIHQYVREWWETKI
-14 FKGQEKSEENLKKFE
+14 FKGHKKDEENIKKFE
-29 DHFGNRDTFSKRME
+29 DHFDNKMSFNKRME
-43 DRENLKN
+43 DRENLKD
-50 GLNFAFVLPKI
+50 GLNFAFVLPKV
-61 GRKKSLHIIDF
+61 GRKKSLQIIDF

-77 RLNRERGEERLL
+77 RLSKERGEEQIL

-103 DYAKE
+103 EYVKE
-108 KMHKGALFG
+108 KMHKGSLFA

-124 LLVNKPSKGNE
+124 LIVNNPLKGNE
-135 GLVFF
+135 GVVFF
-140 EIARSIDETSN
+140 EIAQTNDVTSV

-156 VFNIFQESFCNY
+156 VFNIFKESFCNY

-175 KNFDEQVVIYIVQP
+175 KNFDEKVVVYIVQP
-189 QVSKNTAAR
+189 QVSKSTAAR

-213 LRQSDYTSPIYN
+213 LRQADYTAPIYN
-225 PPKGFED
+225 PPRGFED
-232 FFIKK
+232 FFIKRTK
-237 TASTEFIGT
+237 NTEFIGS
-246 LKSSKMLL
+246 LKL
-254 TDPKAK
+254 T
-260 LSSEEE
+260 
-266 ENRATDIVIEQH
+266 ENKKNGMTDVIIKDH

-292 LALYNEYCST
+292 LALYNEYYAT
-302 SIDSK
+302 SIDSNS
-307 FRREE
+307 RRKE
-312 PKNLLEKPLF
+312 PENLLEKPSF
-322 FDEIKRL
+322 FEEIKRL
-329 DTFNKIKN
+329 DTFDKIKT
-337 YYMQEIFDHEKNINI
+337 YYMQEIFDHEKDIDI
-352 FDIAGEKNGKIYE
+352 FDIAGEKDGAAYE
-365 KKITTHLK
+365 KRITIHLK
-373 KVIVKAALLYHCVK
+373 KVIVKAALLYHCVNE
-387 DGLTFCDGRA
+387 GLTLCDGRS

-410 FWYQIQPSE
+410 FWYQVQPSE
-419 LIFNVL
+419 LIFNIL
-425 NVNNFP
+425 NINNFP
-431 LCMKNSTI
+431 LCMRNSTI
-439 INDVNPSDERVV
+439 VNDADPNDKMVV
-451 NELDVTVDYD
+451 DELDVTVNYD
-461 SFMEEAYKHQ
+461 AFMEKAYKHQ
-471 KKFEFK
+471 KTFEFK

-519 ITIVVSDDNERYFFE
+519 ITIVISDDNERYFFE

-591 RSPSNCKTNSV
+591 RSPSNCKTNSI

-613 RSLDVTQTKK
+613 RSSDAAQTKK

-663 IWIPDGHTFVRESE
+663 VWIPDGHTFVRESE
-677 WGSTMTKREIRY
+677 WGSNMTKREIRY

-694 NGVFYYDTKDISEAQ
+694 NGVFYYDSKELSEAE
-709 KINELGPLGFE
+709 KIDQLGPLGFE
-720 EYCREHVKKLGYEVK
+720 EYSREYIKEMGYEVK
-735 TCQNYDGGID
+735 SSQSYDGGID
-745 IRAMKVLDNLETE
+745 IRAIRVLDNLDTE
-758 YLIVQCKHWKKPIPP
+758 YLMIQCKNWKTPIPP
-773 NEMRAFKT
+773 NEIRAFKT

-786 HSDYKKVKMF
+786 HSEYKKVKMF

-802 SPSAKELANKHN
+802 SPGAKELANKHN
-814 IIMID
+814 IILVD
-819 GDDLIK
+819 GDNLIQRRKNDRPN